1 MNKALTA
8 FQDRVRE
15 NHYSSSDNL
24 NEYQSELGDYCD
36 LVSEDIKSQLSE
48 LDLEIEIYTT
58 GDSIPMTKP
67 FSVAFIPKVL
77 TQTHLEFAPVFP
89 TDHIDIKDSQI
100 GATVL
105 ETIDTV
111 IADLNLNK
119 DHIIYW
125 PIYTYEN
132 KNPKQGEYRR
142 KFTVDTQN
150 LPLTGAVFMGFAY
163 RSKVGPSR
171 HGFENFFAKRAPITI
186 TDKDFNDQECLPRNY
201 WRDNQSGKAIIS
213 QTKAYADWIED
224 SNHEIASQMSI
235 LEVMV
240 NQSLL
245 VIDLLKNGVRVK
257 QRADVSPKAS
267 AINRQTLMLINEI
280 KNIEASN
287 KARDELTK
295 ELIPLVSSQNI
306 KDITSIDT
314 HLRFST
320 DELKQNRF
328 ELWQFINIDRQI
340 AFVGYRTKYID
351 AGIYADTPAVKNEL
365 LSNINLIHSEFV
377 CLAIY
382 KVVSKDGSDWF
393 YTTDNTN
400 IDSTT
405 SSIVS
410 FAYIHRNKI
419 QEDSQIEGFNGG
431 ELPTKGEAI
440 KELEALLKGLR
451 HSERG
456 NYLRVEIIA
465 NSGMS
470 DGYKSKFGV
479 FKSDE
484 SINAA
489 IAELVTDYKQKSTY

>member
-1 MNKALTA
+1 M
-8 FQDRVRE
+8 
-15 NHYSSSDNL
+15 
-24 NEYQSELGDYCD
+24 
-36 LVSEDIKSQLSE
+36 
-48 LDLEIEIYTT
+48 
-58 GDSIPMTKP
+58 
-67 FSVAFIPKVL
+67 
-77 TQTHLEFAPVFP
+77 
-89 TDHIDIKDSQI
+89 
-100 GATVL
+100 
-105 ETIDTV
+105 
-111 IADLNLNK
+111 
-119 DHIIYW
+119 
-125 PIYTYEN
+125 
-132 KNPKQGEYRR
+132 
-142 KFTVDTQN
+142 
-150 LPLTGAVFMGFAY
+150 
-163 RSKVGPSR
+163 
-171 HGFENFFAKRAPITI
+171 
-186 TDKDFNDQECLPRNY
+186 
-201 WRDNQSGKAIIS
+201 
-213 QTKAYADWIED
+213 
-224 SNHEIASQMSI
+224 
-235 LEVMV
+235 
-240 NQSLL
+240 
-245 VIDLLKNGVRVK
+245 
-257 QRADVSPKAS
+257 
-267 AINRQTLMLINEI
+267 
-280 KNIEASN
+280 
-287 KARDELTK
+287 
-295 ELIPLVSSQNI
+295 SSQNI